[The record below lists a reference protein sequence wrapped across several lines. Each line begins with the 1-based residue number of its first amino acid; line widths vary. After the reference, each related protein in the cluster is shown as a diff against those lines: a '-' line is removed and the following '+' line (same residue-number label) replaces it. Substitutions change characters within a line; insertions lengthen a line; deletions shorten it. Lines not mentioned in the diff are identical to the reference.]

1 MFAKGTVAMSERR
14 GAKIAG
20 VGKALPE
27 KRLTNFDLEKI
38 VNTNDEWITQ
48 RVGIKERRIAA
59 EDEYSST
66 FSIKAAQDALKAA
79 NLPASE
85 IDLILVA
92 TSTPDTIFPNT
103 ACIVQ
108 RAIGATK
115 AGVLDIYCACS
126 GFIYGSSIAWSM
138 IVSGAMNHVLVIG
151 VEINSRILNW
161 KDRGS
166 CILFGD
172 GAGAAVFSPCAAGDG
187 LLTFKIG
194 GDGNYGDLLKLVN
207 SGCVKHPEYDGTYI
221 TMQGNEVFKQAV
233 RTMNECAL
241 QVLEDAGLAP
251 SDVSL
256 LIPHQ
261 ANIRII
267 DAVAKRLEL
276 PPEKVFVNIEKYGNT
291 TAGTIPIALCEAL
304 EENRIKKGDIILMD
318 AFGAG
323 LTWGAL
329 LMRWA

>member
-1 MFAKGTVAMSERR
+1 M

-38 VNTNDEWITQ
+38 VATSDEWITQ

-59 EDEYSST
+59 DNEYSST
-66 FSIKAAQDALKAA
+66 FSIRAAQDALKAA

-85 IDLILVA
+85 IDFILVA
-92 TSTPDTIFPNT
+92 TSTPDMIFPNT
-103 ACIVQ
+103 ACLVQ
-108 RAIGATK
+108 RAIGADR
-115 AGVLDIYCACS
+115 AAVLDIYGACS

-138 IVSGAMNHVLVIG
+138 IASGAMKHVLVIG

-172 GAGAAVFSPCAAGDG
+172 GAGAAVFSPFPAGEG
-187 LLTFKIG
+187 VLTFEIG

-241 QVLEDAGLAP
+241 EVLEKAGLDPA
-251 SDVSL
+251 DDDL

-261 ANIRII
+261 TNIRII
-267 DAVAKRLEL
+267 DDVAKRLEL

>member
-1 MFAKGTVAMSERR
+1 MSERI

-38 VNTNDEWITQ
+38 VATSDEWITQ

-59 EDEYSST
+59 DNEYSST
-66 FSIKAAQDALKAA
+66 FSIRAAQDALKAA

-85 IDLILVA
+85 IDFILVA
-92 TSTPDTIFPNT
+92 TSTPDMIFPNT
-103 ACIVQ
+103 ACLVQ
-108 RAIGATK
+108 RAIGADR
-115 AGVLDIYCACS
+115 AAVLDIYCACS

-138 IVSGAMNHVLVIG
+138 IASGAMKHVLVIG

-172 GAGAAVFSPCAAGDG
+172 GAGAAVFSPCPAGEG
-187 LLTFKIG
+187 VLTFEIG

-241 QVLEDAGLAP
+241 EVLEKAGLDPA
-251 SDVSL
+251 DVDL

-276 PPEKVFVNIEKYGNT
+276 PPEKVFVKIEKYGNT

>member
-1 MFAKGTVAMSERR
+1 M

-38 VNTNDEWITQ
+38 VATSDEWITQ

-59 EDEYSST
+59 DNEYSST
-66 FSIKAAQDALKAA
+66 FSIRAAQDALKAA

-85 IDLILVA
+85 IDFILVA
-92 TSTPDTIFPNT
+92 TSTPDMIFPNT
-103 ACIVQ
+103 ACLVQ
-108 RAIGATK
+108 RAIGADR
-115 AGVLDIYCACS
+115 AAVLDIYCACS

-138 IVSGAMNHVLVIG
+138 IASGAMKHVLVIG

-172 GAGAAVFSPCAAGDG
+172 GAGAAVFSPCPAGEG
-187 LLTFKIG
+187 VLTFEIG

-241 QVLEDAGLAP
+241 EVLEKAGLDPA
-251 SDVSL
+251 DVDL

>member
-1 MFAKGTVAMSERR
+1 MSERI

-38 VNTNDEWITQ
+38 VATSDEWITQ

-59 EDEYSST
+59 DNEYSST
-66 FSIKAAQDALKAA
+66 FSIRAAQDALKAA

-85 IDLILVA
+85 IDFILVA
-92 TSTPDTIFPNT
+92 TSTPDMIFPNT
-103 ACIVQ
+103 ACLVQ
-108 RAIGATK
+108 RAIGADR
-115 AGVLDIYCACS
+115 AAVLDIYCACS

-138 IVSGAMNHVLVIG
+138 IASGAMKHVLVIG

-172 GAGAAVFSPCAAGDG
+172 GAGAAVFSPCPAGEG
-187 LLTFKIG
+187 VLTFEIG

-241 QVLEDAGLAP
+241 EVLEKAGLDPA
-251 SDVSL
+251 DVDL